1 MTARL
6 RGPSPAH
13 PTIALNCRFL
23 EKETRGI
30 GRYAQGLAAA
40 LRRSRPGDV
49 ECLVSGLV
57 APHLEGAAR
66 LLNARRVTPLTGPV
80 WEQTTLPAH
89 LLTHGR
95 PLLVNFV
102 NTAPLLYRRQV
113 TVVYDLAYR
122 RHPEMYSA
130 AFLALYRAVIPRV
143 VRRARIVTISEFVKS
158 ELVAMGA
165 PEDRVAVVPS
175 FVAPE
180 LLALAAAEPPPSGE
194 GDRYALIVGSLNAR
208 KNLRAALEAIRAAAV
223 SGLRVVV
230 VGESATVFRA
240 LELDGAVDERV
251 SFAGAVN
258 DAELVRLY
266 TGAHFLL
273 FPSLYEGFGMP
284 PIEAMACG
292 CPVIASSAAS
302 MPEVC
307 GDAAYYCDPTS
318 VADMARAIARV
329 AGDAE
334 LRERLR
340 ARGRAR
346 AGRFTLERSA
356 ALFERTIEHALAA
369 PSAGPSVMAQ
379 GVR

>member
-6 RGPSPAH
+6 RAPSPSQ
-13 PTIALNCRFL
+13 PVIALNCRFL

-40 LRRSRPGDV
+40 LRRARPGDV

-57 APHLEGAAR
+57 APHLEDAAR
-66 LLNARRVTPLTGPV
+66 LLDARRVAPLTGPL

-89 LLTHGR
+89 LAAHGR

-122 RHPEMYSA
+122 RHSEMYSA
-130 AFLALYRAVIPRV
+130 AFLALYRVVIPRV
-143 VRRARIVTISEFVKS
+143 VRHSRIVTISEFVKG

-165 PEDRVAVVPS
+165 PEERVAVVPS

-180 LLALAAAEPPPSGE
+180 LLTLAAAEPPPMDD

-223 SGLRVVV
+223 PGLRVVV

-240 LELDGAVDERV
+240 LELDGAVDDRV
-251 SFAGAVN
+251 RFAGAVS
-258 DAELVRLY
+258 DRELVRLY
-266 TGAHFLL
+266 AGAHFLL

-292 CPVIASSAAS
+292 CPVIASRAAS

-318 VADMARAIARV
+318 VADMARAIVRV

-334 LRERLR
+334 LRDRLR
-340 ARGRAR
+340 GRGRAR
-346 AGRFTLERSA
+346 AARFTLERSA
-356 ALFERTIEHALAA
+356 ALFERAIERALAA
-369 PSAGPSVMAQ
+369 LSSGAPVMARS
-379 GVR
+379 GR